1 MLIQAR
7 FFAFEQSNN
16 IAFDDKQRAA
26 IEIAV
31 NQGML
36 ILTGGPGTGKTTTVR
51 GIIALMKSRGMHVAL
66 AAPTGRAVPRE

>member
-1 MLIQAR
+1 
-7 FFAFEQSNN
+7 
-16 IAFDDKQRAA
+16 
-26 IEIAV
+26 V

-66 AAPTGRAVPRE
+66 AAPTGRAAIVCLRLKIRTVQQSRHLFTTEKTSWMWMR